1 VIVLARLGAEQA
13 AAYAVVWAVVWA
25 LYRITAA
32 VGRSVCAT
40 EPARAEEVR
49 WTVVRRALVVVA
61 PAAVL
66 LALTAPLVLSVF
78 GEHYAEWGAAALT
91 LAALS
96 AVPNVVTAAAVR
108 AARLRGRAGVLVG
121 VPAAVAILVVAISW
135 LFIPVLGITAVG
147 LAWLVAQV
155 VVAAGIL
162 VATAPWLPP
171 LLATRIDAARS
182 AVLLRRIGAAPFVD
196 SGIAGAHDW
205 ALRDRPGAGPGGA
218 VEGCRHR

>member
-1 VIVLARLGAEQA
+1 M
-13 AAYAVVWAVVWA
+13 
-25 LYRITAA
+25 
-32 VGRSVCAT
+32 
-40 EPARAEEVR
+40 
-49 WTVVRRALVVVA
+49 
-61 PAAVL
+61 
-66 LALTAPLVLSVF
+66 
-78 GEHYAEWGAAALT
+78 
-91 LAALS
+91 
-96 AVPNVVTAAAVR
+96 
-108 AARLRGRAGVLVG
+108 
-121 VPAAVAILVVAISW
+121 PAAVAILVVAISW

-205 ALRDRPGAGPGGA
+205 ALRERLAGGSTSVVVGVGPERGPGALLKAVDTASGHAELRWQSEVLRRLHTDPRIARWSVLLPRVLAAGEVDGSAYVVAVADQVPAVRRQPGVGAAQPAQRRRARAGSAADGRPGRARARTAGGGRDPS
-218 VEGCRHR
+218 VTRR